1 MQPRTKKFGKNECFE
16 IMKFPALASL
26 LFNIGRFYLLTLRP
40 ISYKYGRCLMY
51 EAFMTFRAKFNKD
64 PWTSFFKYWHEA
76 NISEVKIAHK
86 LHSHNDLNLFKI
98 GTVTAKNTKQWWK
111 TLFATGLDLVTLHST
126 QVSNN
131 PDSVF
136 PAFSVPWY
144 SGCLVQ
150 SS

>member
-64 PWTSFFKYWHEA
+64 HLFFKYWHEA
-76 NISEVKIAHK
+76 NIPEVKIAHK
-86 LHSHNDLNLFKI
+86 LHSHNDLNLFII
-98 GTVTAKNTKQWWK
+98 GTVTARNTQQ
-111 TLFATGLDLVTLHST
+111 TLLATGLKLETLCST
-126 QVSNN
+126 MVNDD
-131 PDSVF
+131 PDSIF
-136 PAFSVPWY
+136 LAFSGPP
-144 SGCLVQ
+144 GIAAAG
-150 SS
+150 